1 MRVDRSIR
9 APDPRFFARKVA
21 CGTPICS
28 SCWYVYRRC
37 CPDMYAGT
45 TTSEKITQTGKRFA
59 SWKEGGPKWGRQDH
73 KLDGESVAQARLP
86 IIIEIQDIHKYC
98 NNCMQAG
105 IVNAIVHRIVPRQ
118 PVFCFLTRPCRLD
131 LNTV

>member
-1 MRVDRSIR
+1 MRVDRSMR

-86 IIIEIQDIHKYC
+86 IIIEIQDLHTATTACRYREC
-98 NNCMQAG
+98 HCASYPASLFSVSSPVPAG
-105 IVNAIVHRIVPRQ
+105 
-118 PVFCFLTRPCRLD
+118 LT
-131 LNTV
+131 